1 MLGWM
6 DTVSL
11 DDLILEDSEDLEI
24 TVDGSELMS
33 WGRDEGKRYI
43 YVRLRMDESDY
54 RYNYIMKMKDDNR
67 IESFDFDKMG
77 SREFGV
83 ICICNESEL
92 MKMMREVN
100 ENVQLIETFDVT
112 RMVNEMK
119 ERDGSYYD
127 VWKKLVGWRCD
138 EGKRYIY
145 VRLRMDESDR
155 DTVTMVGLDNDDVYR
170 TNIRRGEFELILETD
185 RMYSVYRA
193 MRDKCKKGID
203 IIDAYDVSEI
213 VWKREGMGGSLRE
226 FWDEV
231 RRKGGFIC
239 E

>member
-1 MLGWM
+1 MSRKIRGRELLEEVRNWSMDKAREITSHGDEYEFGAVNVGKTRVLLEVEGYISDLIEREDERGVLGWM

-100 ENVQLIETFDVT
+100 ENVEWIETFDIT

-138 EGKRYIY
+138 EGKR
-145 VRLRMDESDR
+145 
-155 DTVTMVGLDNDDVYR
+155 
-170 TNIRRGEFELILETD
+170 
-185 RMYSVYRA
+185 
-193 MRDKCKKGID
+193 
-203 IIDAYDVSEI
+203 
-213 VWKREGMGGSLRE
+213 
-226 FWDEV
+226 
-231 RRKGGFIC
+231 
-239 E
+239 